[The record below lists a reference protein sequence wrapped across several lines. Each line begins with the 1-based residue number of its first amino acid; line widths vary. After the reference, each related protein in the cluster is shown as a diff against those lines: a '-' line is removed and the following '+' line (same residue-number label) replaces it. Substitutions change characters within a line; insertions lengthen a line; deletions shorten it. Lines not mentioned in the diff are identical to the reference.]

1 MNGPGIRMVRL
12 EDPAEMIVFS
22 GDRSFIVAGQ
32 PTASFSLCVEYAEG
46 EFCQTVESCDI
57 VAVSAPEGGA
67 LQPAVML
74 LDLVRMYHTPL
85 IVLPRDHPGSQRLR
99 YVVSAGTVI
108 RLSCGIQ
115 RGTHP
120 EQDILCSGPDL
131 AGMVLEGTKGGVLLK
146 DIPDHLGIRR
156 IRPTLKMNNGKE
168 EW

>member
-1 MNGPGIRMVRL
+1 MNDPGIRMVQL
-12 EDPAEMIVFS
+12 EDPAEMIVFRGNS
-22 GDRSFIVAGQ
+22 SFIVAGQ
-32 PTASFSLCVEYAEG
+32 PPTSFSLCVEYAEG
-46 EFCQTVESCDI
+46 EYCQTVESCDI

-85 IVLPRDHPGSQRLR
+85 IVLPRGHPGSRRLR
-99 YVVSAGTVI
+99 YVVSAGNVI

-131 AGMVLEGTKGGVLLK
+131 AGMVLEGTKGGILMK
-146 DIPDHLGIRR
+146 DIPGHLGIRR